1 MNFFKKLI
9 DSEYRE
15 LCRFE
20 KIAEE
25 VMALDSEYKALSD
38 EELKNIDNMISVEMG
53 RRSLKIQADLFG
65 FDFDKIAYF
74 MNWSLFNEEQLST
87 ILHNVIEELNR
98 QKAKRQNVDVDF
110 WDSDGNYKE
119 DIQEINE
126 TDEWANSKNDKTT
139 SCSELLSEIG
149 LYTIS
154 KENGKTTKFY

>member
-1 MNFFKKLI
+1 MPNQTLKQYI
-9 DSEYRE
+9 QRT
-15 LCRFE
+15 
-20 KIAEE
+20 
-25 VMALDSEYKALSD
+25 SD

>member
-1 MNFFKKLI
+1 MPSQTLKQYI
-9 DSEYRE
+9 QRT
-15 LCRFE
+15 
-20 KIAEE
+20 
-25 VMALDSEYKALSD
+25 SD
-38 EELKNIDNMISVEMG
+38 EELKNIDNMISAEMG
-53 RRSLKIQADLFG
+53 RRSLKIQADLFD
-65 FDFDKIAYF
+65 FDFDKISYF
-74 MNWSLFNEEQLST
+74 MNWSLFNEKQLST
-87 ILHNVIEELNR
+87 ILHNVVEELNR
-98 QKAKRQNVDVDF
+98 QKAKRQNVDVGF

>member
-1 MNFFKKLI
+1 MGGFMPSQTLKQYI
-9 DSEYRE
+9 QRT
-15 LCRFE
+15 
-20 KIAEE
+20 
-25 VMALDSEYKALSD
+25 SD
-38 EELKNIDNMISVEMG
+38 EELKNIDNMISAEMG
-53 RRSLKIQADLFG
+53 RRSLKIQADLFD
-65 FDFDKIAYF
+65 FDFDKISYF
-74 MNWSLFNEEQLST
+74 MNWSLFNEKQLST
-87 ILHNVIEELNR
+87 ILHNVVEELNR
-98 QKAKRQNVDVDF
+98 QKAKRQNVDVGF

>member
-1 MNFFKKLI
+1 MECIIKNQDSCICKHRPCTEFKKMFPNFSDDTLDEI
-9 DSEYRE
+9 
-15 LCRFE
+15 FHGV
-20 KIAEE
+20 IAE
-25 VMALDSEYKALSD
+25 
-38 EELKNIDNMISVEMG
+38 
-53 RRSLKIQADLFG
+53 
-65 FDFDKIAYF
+65 
-74 MNWSLFNEEQLST
+74 MNK
-87 ILHNVIEELNR
+87 R
-98 QKAKRQNVDVDF
+98 KAKRQNVDVGF